1 MAISLRP
8 YHPDQY
14 PPGEFQIPREAG
26 VYRVGRDDDNE
37 MQVPHPSISARH
49 ALIEVDG
56 EDGIAVVDCGS
67 SNGTWVNGNR
77 VLERCALAPGDTLN
91 FANLE
96 FRVFPIS
103 DVSDIV
109 DPGEEN
115 GAPLAAGE
123 TTRPVATLREAMERE
138 SLKRSEEERERLAA
152 ELGSLSGERDELTV
166 QLKTLAAR
174 LAGKEKEIRRLL
186 GEKEAELSAKDEEL
200 HQLLS
205 AKDEEIT
212 TLGAAGEEVRL
223 ALAGEISG
231 RDQVIAGKEAEI
243 LSLRNE
249 NEALSVRLEEHE
261 EEIRRLR
268 REGDDAVRREER
280 LQQQLSESRAEVM
293 AREGDIAA
301 LNYEMTRRD
310 ASLSQLSEEH
320 AELRRVCDQSVA
332 DHAALRIEM
341 EKRGV
346 ELADAITA
354 RNDAEKRSSEIV
366 TRLFHLSRRLLD
378 DWKDWFPGAGEQDGE
393 KEDGAEGLFSSPEAA
408 FARVEDVADRIR
420 RELDLIEPIWHQ
432 FGEGVQEELRG
443 RCDRLREEEEALL
456 RETEQRRGEL
466 GGIKE
471 DLAQFRALVDTE
483 VRRVQGLSRRGT
495 EIEIPERFESMII
508 ARDHE
513 QEIYRALIERL
524 EDLDHHLDEFRGSRK
539 LRTVVPAL
547 EEFRSRL
554 AGILESS
561 HVRVFEVDVGTML
574 TLKHRK
580 EVQILS
586 RKGWGTK
593 QYTEY
598 PFQPGEVTKVIRPG
612 YRVGEDEYAVILR
625 KVEVL
630 IRGVEE

>member
-37 MQVPHPSISARH
+37 MRVSHPAISARH
-49 ALIEVDG
+49 ALIEVNG
-56 EDGIAVVDCGS
+56 ENGVEVVDCGS

-91 FANLE
+91 FAGLE
-96 FRVFPIS
+96 FRVFLIP
-103 DVSDIV
+103 DE
-109 DPGEEN
+109 GEEN
-115 GAPLAAGE
+115 DPPPAAE
-123 TTRPVATLREAMERE
+123 EATRPVATLREAMESE
-138 SLKRSEEERERLAA
+138 SQKQSEEERERLAA
-152 ELGSLSGERDELTV
+152 ELYSLSGERDELTA

-174 LAGKEKEIRRLL
+174 LARK
-186 GEKEAELSAKDEEL
+186 GE
-200 HQLLS
+200 
-205 AKDEEIT
+205 
-212 TLGAAGEEVRL
+212 
-223 ALAGEISG
+223 
-231 RDQVIAGKEAEI
+231 EI

-249 NEALSVRLEEHE
+249 NETLSVRLKEHG
-261 EEIRRLR
+261 EEIRQLR
-268 REGDDAVRREER
+268 REGDDSVRREER
-280 LQQQLSESRAEVM
+280 FQQQLSESRAEVM

-301 LNYEMTRRD
+301 LNYEMTRRE
-310 ASLSQLSEEH
+310 ASLSQLGEEH

-341 EKRGV
+341 ERRAV
-346 ELADAITA
+346 ELADAVTA
-354 RNDAEKRSSEIV
+354 KNDAEQRSAEIV
-366 TRLFHLSRRLLD
+366 ERLFHLSRRLLD
-378 DWKDWFPGAGEQDGE
+378 DWKDWFSGVGEQDGE
-393 KEDGAEGLFSSPEAA
+393 KDGTEGLFSSPEAA
-408 FARVEDVADRIR
+408 FARVEEVADRIR
-420 RELDLIEPIWHQ
+420 QELDLIEPIWHR

-443 RCDRLREEEEALL
+443 RCDRLREEEDELL
-456 RETEQRRGEL
+456 RETERRRGERD
-466 GGIKE
+466 GIKE

-508 ARDHE
+508 ARNHE

-524 EDLDHHLDEFRGSRK
+524 EELDHHLDGFRGSRK
-539 LRTVVPAL
+539 LKTVVPAL

-554 AGILESS
+554 AEILASS
-561 HVRVFEVDVGTML
+561 HVRAFEVDVGTLL
-574 TLKHRK
+574 TLPHRK

-612 YRVGEDEYAVILR
+612 YRVGEGEHAVILR

>member
-37 MQVPHPSISARH
+37 MQVPHPAISARH

-56 EDGIAVVDCGS
+56 ENGIEVVDCGS

-77 VLERCALAPGDTLN
+77 VLERCAIVPGDTLN
-91 FANLE
+91 FASLE
-96 FRVFPIS
+96 FRVFPIP
-103 DVSDIV
+103 DA
-109 DPGEEN
+109 GEEN
-115 GAPLAAGE
+115 GSPPATGE

-138 SLKRSEEERERLAA
+138 SLKHSEEERERLAA
-152 ELGSLSGERDELTV
+152 ELGSVAGERDELIG

-174 LAGKEKEIRRLL
+174 LAGKEEDLRRLL
-186 GEKEAELSAKDEEL
+186 GEKEAELSAKDEE
-200 HQLLS
+200 
-205 AKDEEIT
+205 IT
-212 TLGAAGEEVRL
+212 TLGAAWEEVRL

-231 RDQVIAGKEAEI
+231 RDQVIAAKEAEI
-243 LSLRNE
+243 LSLGNE
-249 NEALSVRLEEHE
+249 NETLSARLEENG
-261 EEIRRLR
+261 EEILRLR
-268 REGDDAVRREER
+268 REGDDATRREER
-280 LQQQLSESRAEVM
+280 LQQQLSDSRAEVI

-301 LNYEMTRRD
+301 LNYEMTRRE

-320 AELRRVCDQSVA
+320 AELQRVCDQSIA

-341 EKRGV
+341 ETREA
-346 ELADAITA
+346 ELADAVAVKNEVEA
-354 RNDAEKRSSEIV
+354 RDAEIV
-366 TRLFHLSRRLLD
+366 ERLFQLSRRLLA
-378 DWKDWFPGAGEQDGE
+378 DWKDWIPGAGEQDGGE
-393 KEDGAEGLFSSPEAA
+393 QGGKEDLFSSPEAA
-408 FARVEDVADRIR
+408 FVRVEDVADRIR

-432 FGEGVQEELRG
+432 YGEGVQEELRA
-443 RCDRLREEEEALL
+443 RCDRLREEEDELT
-456 RETEQRRGEL
+456 RETERRRGEL

-483 VRRVQGLSRRGT
+483 VRRVQRLSRRGT
-495 EIEIPERFESMII
+495 EIEMPERFESMII

-524 EDLDHHLDEFRGSRK
+524 EEFDHHLDGFRGSRK

-561 HVRVFEVDVGTML
+561 HVRVFEVGVGTLL
-574 TLKHRK
+574 TLQHRK

-630 IRGVEE
+630 IRGAEE